1 MSKWSLKAKYRVFMF
16 INTDQLGRR
25 NESEKKNAFF
35 FQTEFCRNIR
45 TLRLVFFCEWYHFV
59 WDSLSH
65 PSNHFFS
72 FFLTSTLHR
81 TLMSWYLYLYN
92 TNNMQRIFPK
102 FFVLFARQSLIIS
115 SWYII
120 DQRYRANLKCWLS
133 SNRQR
138 FMIDSYSKFCIF
150 FYTKTEVGYF

>member
-1 MSKWSLKAKYRVFMF
+1 MIIKSEISCFHVYKHWSTGQEEW
-16 INTDQLGRR
+16 IG
-25 NESEKKNAFF
+25 EKKRVF